1 MNMKKMN
8 NSIIKADNEHE
19 QKLYR
24 KTNANGKR
32 EKN

>member
-1 MNMKKMN
+1 MN